1 MGTTRCTVR
10 RRRSS
15 PLFGTRVRYSGASLG
30 YQLASV
36 LAGGLSPLIAV
47 ALLASYGYQA
57 VALYMAG
64 MAFVTVI
71 SVVLATETFRSDI
84 VRDQPEEQRLI
95 PEGPQPEAR

>member
-1 MGTTRCTVR
+1 M
-10 RRRSS
+10 
-15 PLFGTRVRYSGASLG
+15 
-30 YQLASV
+30 
-36 LAGGLSPLIAV
+36 

-84 VRDQPEEQRLI
+84 VRDQPEEQPLI
-95 PEGPQPEAR
+95 VESPQPEAR

>member
-1 MGTTRCTVR
+1 M
-10 RRRSS
+10 
-15 PLFGTRVRYSGASLG
+15 
-30 YQLASV
+30 
-36 LAGGLSPLIAV
+36 

-84 VRDQPEEQRLI
+84 VRDQPEEQPLI
-95 PEGPQPEAR
+95 VESPQPESR

>member
-1 MGTTRCTVR
+1 M
-10 RRRSS
+10 
-15 PLFGTRVRYSGASLG
+15 
-30 YQLASV
+30 
-36 LAGGLSPLIAV
+36 

-84 VRDQPEEQRLI
+84 VRDQPEEQPLI
-95 PEGPQPEAR
+95 VESPQAEVR

>member
-1 MGTTRCTVR
+1 M
-10 RRRSS
+10 
-15 PLFGTRVRYSGASLG
+15 
-30 YQLASV
+30 
-36 LAGGLSPLIAV
+36 

-84 VRDQPEEQRLI
+84 VRDQPEEQTLTVKS
-95 PEGPQPEAR
+95 PQPEVR

>member
-1 MGTTRCTVR
+1 M
-10 RRRSS
+10 
-15 PLFGTRVRYSGASLG
+15 RYSGASLG

-47 ALLASYGYQA
+47 ALLAAYVYQA

-84 VRDQPEEQRLI
+84 VRDQPEEQTLI
-95 PEGPQPEAR
+95 AESPRVEVR